1 MWHYR
6 IFKVI
11 NKKTKK
17 HFYCIKEFFPK
28 VPVGKYIGK
37 KEKLIS
43 LWTKNPIEPFA
54 ETKKGLIQC
63 LKCMLKDALHYKTKI
78 EYLNNE
84 EYEKICN
91 KSF

>member
-17 HFYCIKEFFPK
+17 
-28 VPVGKYIGK
+28 
-37 KEKLIS
+37 
-43 LWTKNPIEPFA
+43 
-54 ETKKGLIQC
+54 GLIQC
-63 LKCMLKDALHYKTKI
+63 LKWMLKDALHYKTKI

-84 EYEKICN
+84 EYEKIFN

>member
-17 HFYCIKEFFPK
+17 HFYCIKEFFK

-43 LWTKNPIEPFA
+43 LWTKNSIEPFA
-54 ETKKGLIQC
+54 ETKKELIQC
-63 LKCMLKDALHYKTKI
+63 LKWMLKDALHYKTKI

-84 EYEKICN
+84 EYEKIYN